1 VGRKASF
8 TCQLCGK
15 EAGSIGVI
23 DNDHVRLHGL
33 YDRTM
38 PNNFRVF
45 KAIDNSDAC
54 ALYKLDDEY
63 VPLYCPQCD
72 CFYCAIDYLPG
83 AFVVYLTG
91 RFKIFANARR
101 RLASPGLLE
110 TVT

>member
-8 TCQLCGK
+8 TCQLCGE
-15 EAGSIGVI
+15 EAGSIEVI
-23 DNDHVRLHGL
+23 GIDQVRLHGL

-63 VPLYCPQCD
+63 VPLYCPRCD
-72 CFYCAIDYLPG
+72 CFYCQPHW
-83 AFVVYLTG
+83 
-91 RFKIFANARR
+91 KIWEEHDEGFYDCTYGDCPAGHKRR
-101 RLASPGLLE
+101 MDD
-110 TVT
+110 